1 MKTHPIQKN
10 SRNTGCHEWWAFLTD
25 PITNFPCPPWWN
37 ATRGN
42 SGKLGC
48 PDALQTP
55 RHQQCCCQH
64 GQSTAGLTLP
74 YLKQEPRPTPSA
86 EKTALL
92 CCVPLSTSWCSP
104 GPGSPAAPCWEE
116 GLQKQ
121 QQHSTAQSSNAPLQK
136 MKNEH
141 SCSSEHLKMASS
153 KLAHPSAKS
162 QLQIKTSAPSERGK
176 EM

>member
-1 MKTHPIQKN
+1 MGFPDWPHNQLPLSTLMECHKREQWKTGVSWCTANP
-10 SRNTGCHEWWAFLTD
+10 
-25 PITNFPCPPWWN
+25 
-37 ATRGN
+37 
-42 SGKLGC
+42 
-48 PDALQTP
+48 QTP
-55 RHQQCCCQH
+55 AVLLSAWAKHHADSCL
-64 GQSTAGLTLP
+64 LTLP

-92 CCVPLSTSWCSP
+92 CCVPLGTSWCSP

-116 GLQKQ
+116 GLKKQ